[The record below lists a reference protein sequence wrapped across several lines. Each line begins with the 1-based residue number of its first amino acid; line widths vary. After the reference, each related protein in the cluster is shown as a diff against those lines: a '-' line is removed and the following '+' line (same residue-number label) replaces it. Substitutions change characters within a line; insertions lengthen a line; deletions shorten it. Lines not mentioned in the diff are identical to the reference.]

1 MFTRLLNFVI
11 KDTDEQPDGEI
22 HRARSEKVPSA
33 GASVPMEL
41 GCITLPL
48 CINSPIWKPSEP
60 HTIRILWRLAHLG
73 ITNY

>member
-1 MFTRLLNFVI
+1 MFIRLLKFVI
-11 KDTDEQPDGEI
+11 KDTDEQPDGEL

-48 CINSPIWKPSEP
+48 CI
-60 HTIRILWRLAHLG
+60 
-73 ITNY
+73 